1 MGIKASVI
9 WQPKFSTKEV
19 LVAKLAV
26 KPGKNYLY
34 FVADRNH
41 PDLYSYDGD
50 KVRELGKFV
59 FNGKIVCYAFPL
71 DWLVSEGDLPEE
83 LEAEREKEYKKF
95 KKFNEKAKEA
105 DSLN

>member
-1 MGIKASVI
+1 MKASVI

-19 LVAKLAV
+19 LVSKLAV

-41 PDLYSYDGD
+41 MDLYSYDGD
-50 KVRELGKFV
+50 KVIEAGKFA

-71 DWLVSEGDLPEE
+71 DWLQSEGDLPEE
-83 LEAEREKEYKKF
+83 LEAEREKEYAKF
-95 KKFNEKAKEA
+95 KRYSEKAKEEA
-105 DSLN
+105 ALN